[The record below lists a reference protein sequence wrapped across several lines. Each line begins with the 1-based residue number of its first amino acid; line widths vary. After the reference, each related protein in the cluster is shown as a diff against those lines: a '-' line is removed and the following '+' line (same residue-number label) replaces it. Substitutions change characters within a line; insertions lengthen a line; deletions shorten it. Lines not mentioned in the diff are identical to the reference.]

1 MLVLRPSHGPLYIS
15 ILPLFTTSLHTRFMN
30 NTPEIEI
37 LHDQTIRKGLR
48 TYVDPYSNY
57 NVFTEVSHLK
67 RGSCCGSHCR
77 HCPYGLENVDKNK
90 FKKEILKRSTKV
102 RTNDNEGIL
111 YLLTSIFKKSE
122 KETRDIFLK
131 KRDKDNDGIL
141 STRKCVPY
149 TRSGDK
155 GLSSLS
161 KGDNRFKNDIFFE
174 SMGTIDELCS
184 LIGIIYSELQLRS
197 ENYNYNELLNITLLI
212 MSVLFDI
219 GTYISKSAEQCQYS
233 IINKNSE
240 VSKANYTNKNFE
252 PYEFERGV
260 HMEHIE
266 EIEKWINKFTKI
278 IPQQTYI
285 ILPTGCV
292 SSAQLHIART
302 VCHRAERRIAPL
314 VKDKI
319 LSLKSQYYLNRLS
332 EFLYTASR
340 WVNYCENIEVH
351 YKSVFDSDNYVRH

>member
-1 MLVLRPSHGPLYIS
+1 
-15 ILPLFTTSLHTRFMN
+15 MN
-30 NTPEIEI
+30 ITPEIET
-37 LHDQTIRKGLR
+37 LHDQAIRKGLR
-48 TYVDPYSNY
+48 TYADPYSNC

-67 RGSCCGSHCR
+67 RGICCGSHCR

-102 RTNDNEGIL
+102 RTNDNEGIM
-111 YLLTSIFKKSE
+111 YLLTSILKKSE
-122 KETRDIFLK
+122 KETRGICLK
-131 KRDKDNDGIL
+131 KRDKDNNGIL

-161 KGDNRFKNDIFFE
+161 TGNNRFKDDIFFE

-197 ENYNYNELLNITLLI
+197 ENYNYNELLDITLLI

-219 GTYISKSAEQCQYS
+219 GTYISKSAEQFQYS
-233 IINKNSE
+233 NINNNSE
-240 VSKANYTNKNFE
+240 VSKINYTNKNFE

-260 HMEHIE
+260 YMEHIE